1 MLLNV
6 SVCNEVKKKSVG
18 ANTMA
23 ISLVIKISESKV
35 GAIHKQTKV
44 GSGPACMS
52 AQSHERSVPV

>member
-1 MLLNV
+1 M
-6 SVCNEVKKKSVG
+6 CNEVKKKSVG